1 MGSDNLDTVQQIKQ
15 LLSDSNDNEPMSVAD
30 QDVGEPVQEQALR
43 GNDSGS
49 SALDYEESDTPESL
63 EDDTEEGQI
72 EAFDS
77 EPITVKTLAEKL
89 GVEPAD
95 LYDELEI
102 PIADGERVTLG
113 QLKDWGKQY
122 GEPVKLKQQVEDQKA
137 EYERSVLATR
147 AHLNAM
153 MSVAS
158 TPQERELVQRMV
170 QAGAA
175 HQEGYTKEQETMV
188 LEAIPE
194 WQDADNRSKD
204 RDAIIAIG
212 AQYGFSEPEMTHTQ
226 DARTLKMLR
235 DFTRLQQ
242 RVKDMESMSK
252 RAPGKP
258 NQPNGKGVRTTAKQK
273 RLAAA
278 LSRASQ
284 TGDPNDKR
292 QAVQMLIAGNN

>member
-1 MGSDNLDTVQQIKQ
+1 MENSSGDTVQQIKQ
-15 LLSDSNDNEPMSVAD
+15 LLSDSNADEPVQAAD
-30 QDVGEPVQEQALR
+30 QDAGEPVQEQAVR
-43 GNDSGS
+43 GDDSGS
-49 SALDYEESDTPESL
+49 GAVDHAEPESVESL
-63 EDDTEEGQI
+63 EDDTEEGQ
-72 EAFDS
+72 EEVVDS
-77 EPITVKTLAEKL
+77 QPITVKALAEKL
-89 GVEPAD
+89 GVEASD

-102 PIADGERVTLG
+102 PIAEGERVTLG

-137 EYERSVLATR
+137 DYERSVLATR

-175 HQEGYTKEQETMV
+175 QQEGYTKEQETMV

-194 WQDADNRSKD
+194 WQDADNRAKD
-204 RDAIIAIG
+204 RETIIAIG

-252 RAPGKP
+252 SSPGKP

-278 LSRASQ
+278 LSRATQ
-284 TGDPNDKR
+284 TGDATDKR
-292 QAVQMLIAGNN
+292 NAVQMLIAGNN